1 MSDHYRALAKFA
13 IMAGMLLGLPLLG
26 VFLAGYPVD
35 RYLQFP
41 PQTQYVRHAP
51 FKWTA
56 FAVFGVM
63 IAAVVLPIT
72 IQGIRAYRKGPPA
85 TCKLNSAA
93 FPSWGWLGVV
103 IVVPAWVLAWTR
115 FPWFANWQ
123 PHTFS
128 PLWIAYIILV
138 NAICVRRTGR
148 CLMTDHAMRFLL
160 LFPVSAVFW
169 WFFEYLNRFVQNWYY
184 VGVDFR
190 PWQYFWFATLAYST
204 VLPAVL
210 GTRRWFL
217 SFNWIQQGFG
227 HLKPIPIT
235 HPVRT
240 ACVFLFLA
248 AAGLS
253 GIGIWPNH
261 LFPLLWVSPALII
274 IALQALMKERHI
286 LVEMGEGDWRGA
298 VAAALA
304 AIFCGMFWEMWNYFS
319 LAKWKYSIP
328 LVHHFEIYEMPLLG
342 YAGYLPF
349 GLECMIVGA
358 EFERLLNRR
367 RTEHRRGKV
376 KILGS

>member
-1 MSDHYRALAKFA
+1 MFELYRLLAKF
-13 IMAGMLLGLPLLG
+13 IILVVMLLGLPLLG

-51 FKWTA
+51 FTWTA
-56 FAVFGVM
+56 FAVFGFM
-63 IAAVVLPIT
+63 IAAVVLSIT
-72 IQGIRAYRKGPPA
+72 VHGIRSYQKGPPA
-85 TCKLNSAA
+85 ATDSNPAA
-93 FPSWGWLGVV
+93 FPSWGWLGVF
-103 IVVPAWVLAWTR
+103 IGVPAWVLAWTR
-115 FPWFANWQ
+115 FPWFAAWQ

-128 PLWIAYIILV
+128 PLWLAYIIVV

-148 CLMTDHAMRFLL
+148 CLMTDHALRFLL

-184 VGVDFR
+184 VGVEFR
-190 PWQYFWFATLAYST
+190 PWQYFWFATLAFST

-210 GTRRWFL
+210 STRRWFL
-217 SFNWIQQGFG
+217 SFNWIQRGFG
-227 HLKPIPIT
+227 HLPPIPIT
-235 HPVRT
+235 HPART
-240 ACVFLFLA
+240 ACVFLLLA

-253 GIGIWPNH
+253 GIGICPNH

-274 IALQALMKERHI
+274 IALKALMKERHI
-286 LVEMGEGDWRGA
+286 LIEMGEGDWRGA

-304 AIFCGMFWEMWNYFS
+304 AIFCGLFWETWNYFS

-328 LVHHFEIYEMPLLG
+328 LVHRFEIFEMPLLG

-349 GLECMIVGA
+349 GLECLIVGT
-358 EFERLLNRR
+358 EFERLLKRWHTVYR
-367 RTEHRRGKV
+367 
-376 KILGS
+376 